1 MQEVIPVNVNFFH
14 RSSKTTIFITTDT
27 YLTQVLYMASNN
39 VIDQLGDL
47 DPYIT
52 TTTTDGQ
59 IYIQL
64 LYIQAI

>member
-1 MQEVIPVNVNFFH
+1 MQECIPVNVNFFH

-27 YLTQVLYMASNN
+27 YLMQVLYMASNN